1 MAKLN
6 LTKIFESTNFKSYHP
21 KAQKVLKMQ
30 LKSLDKKELIE
41 DSDIMNIEILCQD
54 TDSFYS
60 LSDELST
67 LSKDSGK
74 YKEMIMRQTVALS
87 KQILAILNTLGGS
100 TKSRRVLSRKD
111 LLEAKENSLDE
122 LLEEDNE

>member
-1 MAKLN
+1 
-6 LTKIFESTNFKSYHP
+6 
-21 KAQKVLKMQ
+21 
-30 LKSLDKKELIE
+30 
-41 DSDIMNIEILCQD
+41 
-54 TDSFYS
+54 
-60 LSDELST
+60 
-67 LSKDSGK
+67 
-74 YKEMIMRQTVALS
+74 MIMRQTVALS